1 MKRVVRSRTYLL
13 QLKDLLDQG
22 IDRFGIAV
30 VERKLAQI
38 DHTLEVFLA
47 RFPKAKPPDR
57 KLGLRV
63 YPITDTPFVVLYDF
77 TETELLAHFIFHKN
91 ASLDDLDPHSA
102 EW

>member
-1 MKRVVRSRTYLL
+1 MRRVVRSRTYVS

-22 IDRFGIAV
+22 IERFGVAV
-30 VERKLAQI
+30 VEQKLALI

-47 RFPKAKPPDR
+47 RHPKAKRPNR

-63 YPITDTPFVVLYDF
+63 YPVSDTPFKVLYDF
-77 TETELLAHFIFHKN
+77 TETELRAHFIFHKS
-91 ASLDDLDPHSA
+91 ASLEDLDPSSA

>member
-1 MKRVVRSRTYLL
+1 MRRVVRSRTYVA

-22 IDRFGIAV
+22 IERFGIMI
-30 VERKLAQI
+30 VEQKLALV

-47 RFPKAKPPDR
+47 RHPKAKRPDR

-63 YPITDTPFVVLYDF
+63 YPISGTPFVVLYDF
-77 TETELLAHFIFHKN
+77 TETELRAHFIFHRS
-91 ASLDDLDPHSA
+91 ASLEDLDPGSA